1 MSAAGAARKS
11 WKLQEIS
18 AHTGEVTCLALGHN
32 SGHVM
37 VTGGD
42 DQRVNLWALG
52 KPNCIMSLTGHTSPV
67 ESVRFKDSEELVMA
81 GSQSG
86 SLKIWNLEAAKLVR
100 TLTGHQVGVR
110 GLDFHPYG
118 EFVASGSLDK
128 SVKIWDLRRKG
139 CLMTYKGHAGCV
151 NCVRF
156 SPDGRWVAS
165 AGGDGS
171 ARIWDLAAGK
181 LLHSFT
187 AHTDAVNTVEF
198 HPSEYL
204 LATGSADRT
213 VRFWDLE
220 KFTQVSCTD
229 GQAMP
234 VRSVLFG
241 VDGSCLYSGSQDL
254 LCVLGWE
261 PARVLDLQPV
271 EWGSPADLAT
281 LANQLIGASF
291 TKNVVSVYV
300 VDLSRLNRSG
310 LGKPYELPSPVPVQS
325 RGNYS
330 RPSPHCVDKQAS
342 EVKRDKEE
350 CRASSTGEDERPEDS
365 AAEITTEADYERI
378 FKSRPLLMRS
388 LPQASEPFPAP
399 AEEVAVITVA
409 QGHTK
414 HENSNL
420 LNRKPVQ
427 HAKHKGNETCP
438 KQHPSNRVEKSEV
451 SNKNIPRGLQASDFM
466 QHHTVTEEDVV
477 ARARRG
483 HKKVCS
489 VLASR
494 HKKLELV
501 RSIWSTG
508 DIKTAMETAV
518 GMKDPCLFVDALNV
532 LNHNPTLWKLDI
544 CLLILPHQE
553 ILLCSKHESYMQT
566 GCATLKLILQNFGDI
581 IKTNMKASPSVGV
594 DITREERYK
603 KCFECMGLLQSLR
616 PLLDRQAQLAGRIG
630 VTFRELLLLMM
641 TLD

>member
-1 MSAAGAARKS
+1 IKAAVSPQKD
-11 WKLQEIS
+11 IS

-118 EFVASGSLDK
+118 EYVASGSLDK
-128 SVKIWDLRRKG
+128 TIKVDVTPLLKV
-139 CLMTYKGHAGCV
+139 YGHADCV

-156 SPDGRWVAS
+156 SPDGRWIAS

-181 LLHSFT
+181 LLHNFT
-187 AHTDAVNTVEF
+187 NHTDAINTVEF

-234 VRSVLFG
+234 IRSVLFG
-241 VDGSCLYSGSQDL
+241 VDGGCLYSGSQDL

-261 PARVLDLQPV
+261 PARQLDLQPV
-271 EWGSPADLAT
+271 EWGRPADLAT
-281 LANQLIGASF
+281 LTNQL
-291 TKNVVSVYV
+291 VSPRKHVLMPFLIDKLV
-300 VDLSRLNRSG
+300 VDSTVLASDFKSG
-310 LGKPYELPSPVPVQS
+310 ALKSVIHLVIVIVIIYCGI
-325 RGNYS
+325 
-330 RPSPHCVDKQAS
+330 D
-342 EVKRDKEE
+342 DKEE
-350 CRASSTGEDERPEDS
+350 CRTSTTGEDERPEDS
-365 AAEITTEADYERI
+365 VAEITNEADYERI
-378 FKSRPLLMRS
+378 FKSRPLLNVVTR
-388 LPQASEPFPAP
+388 AR
-399 AEEVAVITVA
+399 
-409 QGHTK
+409 QGHKT
-414 HENSNL
+414 
-420 LNRKPVQ
+420 
-427 HAKHKGNETCP
+427 
-438 KQHPSNRVEKSEV
+438 
-451 SNKNIPRGLQASDFM
+451 
-466 QHHTVTEEDVV
+466 
-477 ARARRG
+477 
-483 HKKVCS
+483 VCS
-489 VLASR
+489 LLISR
-494 HKKLELV
+494 HKKLEII

-508 DIKTAMETAV
+508 DIKTWWEQ
-518 GMKDPCLFVDALNV
+518 FVVHAQLQLNV
-532 LNHNPTLWKLDI
+532 KFVTVHRTLWKLDI

-553 ILLCSKHESYMQT
+553 KLLYSKHESYMQT
-566 GCATLKLILQNFGDI
+566 GCTALKLILQNFGDI
-581 IKTNMKASPSVGV
+581 IKTNLKASPSVGV

-603 KCFECMGLLQSLR
+603 KCFECMGLLQRLR
-616 PLLDRQAQLAGRIG
+616 PLLDKQAQLAGRMG
-630 VTFRELLLLMM
+630 VTFRELLLLTA